1 MPTLPHDMPD
11 LHFAPVVL
19 ALDARIA
26 ELGGLDLA
34 TLAWRVAVE
43 GDCSDLT
50 LKQRQAGLLRA
61 VKHFVE
67 CHDWYLS
74 WDPRGLRLSHD
85 SHSIVLG
92 VPANFSEYMESV
104 PLATIQRH

>member
-11 LHFAPVVL
+11 LHFAPVAL

-26 ELGGLDLA
+26 ELAALDLA
-34 TLAWRVAVE
+34 ALAWRVAVE
-43 GDCSDLT
+43 GDCSDFT
-50 LKQRQAGLLRA
+50 LKQRQAGLLRS
-61 VKHFVE
+61 VRHFVE
-67 CHDWYLS
+67 CHDLDLS
-74 WDPRGLRLSHD
+74 WDPRGLRLSHA

-92 VPANFSEYMESV
+92 VPASFSEYMESA